1 MHNRKNMEF
10 FSRIVREVLLF
21 ISFSYTLQQNELRI
35 KTGYVSVNFSL
46 SSKRLSQFSGCTK
59 SWRVL
64 GLRTFFGVQ
73 LFFDTVLVRKP
84 SVSHLE
90 KLAFA
95 LSCFSDFAWP
105 RFMFA
110 FSTIWEIQ
118 KRLRAI
124 ATLPRWHT
132 KLKSKKNSAEAQM
145 LKISIFMTQKFY
157 WPFTFAV
164 HGCDLLLLK
173 IENWIDFEKCFFC
186 FNFSAFQ

>member
-90 KLAFA
+90 KTGLRTLLFFGFRLTAIYVCVF
-95 LSCFSDFAWP
+95 DDM
-105 RFMFA
+105 RDTE
-110 FSTIWEIQ
+110 TI
-118 KRLRAI
+118 ASNCDV
-124 ATLPRWHT
+124 ATLT
-132 KLKSKKNSAEAQM
+132 YK
-145 LKISIFMTQKFY
+145 TQKQEKFCWGPNVENFNIY
-157 WPFTFAV
+157 DTKI
-164 HGCDLLLLK
+164 LLT
-173 IENWIDFEKCFFC
+173 IYFCSSWMWSIIVENRKLNWFREVFFL
-186 FNFSAFQ
+186 F